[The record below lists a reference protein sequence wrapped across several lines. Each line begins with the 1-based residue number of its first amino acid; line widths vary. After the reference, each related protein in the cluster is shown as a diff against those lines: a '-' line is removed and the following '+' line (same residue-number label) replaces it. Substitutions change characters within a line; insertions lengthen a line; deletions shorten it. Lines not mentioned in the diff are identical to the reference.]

1 MATIG
6 EPGAESLVQARA
18 FQRALLDLLPLVQFL
33 DREFAAAHGVSVT
46 QCLALRLWPDGRCL
60 TVNELA
66 ALLYLD
72 KSTASRVA
80 AALET
85 KGYLARTRDPGDGR
99 IVRLEVTPAG
109 RGLRARA
116 DGDMARRYA
125 ELLSDFD
132 PEVRAVMTRM
142 LGRLTASLTPRVR
155 VRRHTPGQPQM
166 SKKSSFPVPPPGE
179 RAPLR

>member
-1 MATIG
+1 MTLAK
-6 EPGAESLVQARA
+6 A
-18 FQRALLDLLPLVQFL
+18 FQGALQDFLPLVQSL
-33 DREFAAAHGVSVT
+33 DRERSAAHGVSAT
-46 QCLALRLWPDGRCL
+46 QCLALRLWADDACL

-66 ALLYLD
+66 ALLHLD

-99 IVRLEVTPAG
+99 IVRLEVTPEG
-109 RGLRARA
+109 RGLRARV
-116 DGDMARRYA
+116 DDDMARRYA

-142 LGRLTASLTPRVR
+142 LVRLTASFTARVQ
-155 VRRHTPGQPQM
+155 VRRHAPGHPQI